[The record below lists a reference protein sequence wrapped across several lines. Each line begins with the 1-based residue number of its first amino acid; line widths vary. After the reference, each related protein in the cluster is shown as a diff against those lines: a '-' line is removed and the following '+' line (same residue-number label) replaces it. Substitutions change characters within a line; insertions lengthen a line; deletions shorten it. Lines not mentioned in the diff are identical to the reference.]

1 MVSQKK
7 PSGAARNSR
16 GGGIAKR
23 KTRTDRDGDLVMD
36 PTARARP
43 GGGVSKGGKSSTP
56 KTRGAKPGTRGAGF
70 EKKLANHVGGDS
82 SAVRTRPSRGL
93 EELRVTGHKNSKA
106 ASNTDG
112 GMNSLIAWIE
122 KRSSLKAKRAIKV
135 KKVHSSTPAHPTCSQ
150 SPGPVRF
157 RLQPISERRPETS
170 TLLLHPWWSL
180 TSFLLY
186 TNVTYS
192 PESKETTC

>member
-43 GGGVSKGGKSSTP
+43 GGGISKGGKSSAP

-93 EELRVTGHKNSKA
+93 EELRVTGHKNS
-106 ASNTDG
+106 
-112 GMNSLIAWIE
+112 
-122 KRSSLKAKRAIKV
+122 
-135 KKVHSSTPAHPTCSQ
+135 
-150 SPGPVRF
+150 
-157 RLQPISERRPETS
+157 
-170 TLLLHPWWSL
+170 
-180 TSFLLY
+180 
-186 TNVTYS
+186 
-192 PESKETTC
+192 